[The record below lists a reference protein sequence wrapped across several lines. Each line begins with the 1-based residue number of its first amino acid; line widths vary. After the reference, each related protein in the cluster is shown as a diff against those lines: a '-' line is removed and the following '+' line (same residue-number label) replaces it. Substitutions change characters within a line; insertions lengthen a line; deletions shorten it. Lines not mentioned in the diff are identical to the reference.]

1 MEHFTTSHVFLS
13 MESTRFLLERAHLY
27 NSGTSKNFVDG
38 VALRATT
45 NSAAWRIACRR
56 LASSIPRSASRHCL
70 DRREISI
77 APFGFRHAA
86 GHEKRPSPH
95 TKLHEKY
102 DTDCWQTSVD
112 WKQLFE
118 TTSFYVGQ
126 PPAGL
131 RTRAGIRLSRS
142 DQAG

>member
-1 MEHFTTSHVFLS
+1 MTVVEKFAGGDLWDFKEFCGWSCA
-13 MESTRFLLERAHLY
+13 TR
-27 NSGTSKNFVDG
+27 D
-38 VALRATT
+38 
-45 NSAAWRIACRR
+45 
-56 LASSIPRSASRHCL
+56 
-70 DRREISI
+70 
-77 APFGFRHAA
+77 
-86 GHEKRPSPH
+86 HEKRPSPH

-118 TTSFYVGQ
+118 TTSFYGGQ

-142 DQAG
+142 DQVG